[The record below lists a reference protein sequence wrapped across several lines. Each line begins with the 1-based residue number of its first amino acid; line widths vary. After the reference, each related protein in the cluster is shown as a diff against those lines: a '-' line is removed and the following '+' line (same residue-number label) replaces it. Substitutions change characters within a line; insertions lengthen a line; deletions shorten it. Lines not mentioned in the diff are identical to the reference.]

1 MAQRY
6 ASIIIDISHENVDR
20 TFQYKIPEELQGK
33 IQVGQQVYI
42 PFGQGNRQRKG
53 YVVELTDQAQ
63 IDVHKLKDVAGI
75 VQGSVAAESQLI
87 WLAWWMKE
95 RYGSTMNQALK
106 TVLPV
111 KQKVREAPKRRI
123 RSLVGRGVLEE
134 LAEEAGRKKH
144 KAKLRLLEALLQ
156 NGAIPYEEAMNRL
169 SLTATA
175 IKPLLEAGIIAVE
188 VVEKYRN
195 PLEEMKLLMG
205 GGDRSRAAADNRA
218 ADNRTAADSWAAEGT
233 GLWGAPPDLNPFQQE
248 IADAVTGEYDR
259 GIRRTYL
266 LHGVTGS
273 GKTEVYME
281 LIAHVL
287 GAGRQVIVLIP
298 EISLTWQTVMRFY
311 SRFGNRVSVMNSRM
325 SAGERYDQY
334 ERARTGDID
343 IVIGPRSALFAPFE
357 NLGPVSYT
365 HLTLPT
371 IRLV

>member
-1 MAQRY
+1 MGQEY
-6 ASIIIDISHENVDR
+6 ANIIIDISHESVDR
-20 TFQYKIPEELQGK
+20 TFQYRIPEHLSGS
-33 IQVGQQVYI
+33 IHAGQQVYI

-53 YVVELTDQAQ
+53 YVVGLTDQAE
-63 IDVHKLKDVAGI
+63 IDENKIKDVAGI

-111 KQKVREAPKRRI
+111 KQKVREAPKRKI
-123 RSLVGRGVLEE
+123 RTLVGKGVLKE

-144 KAKLRLLEALLQ
+144 KAKLRLLDALLQ
-156 NGAIPYEEAMNRL
+156 TGTIPYEEAMNRL
-169 SLTATA
+169 SLTPSA

-205 GGDRSRAAADNRA
+205 SQERKQDVSDEQE
-218 ADNRTAADSWAAEGT
+218 S
-233 GLWGAPPDLNPFQQE
+233 GLWGAPPELNPFQRE
-248 IADAVTGEYDR
+248 IADAVIGEYGQ

-273 GKTEVYME
+273 GKTEVY
-281 LIAHVL
+281 
-287 GAGRQVIVLIP
+287 
-298 EISLTWQTVMRFY
+298 T
-311 SRFGNRVSVMNSRM
+311 
-325 SAGERYDQY
+325 
-334 ERARTGDID
+334 
-343 IVIGPRSALFAPFE
+343 
-357 NLGPVSYT
+357 VSYT

-371 IRLV
+371 ICSV

>member
-1 MAQRY
+1 MAHRY

-20 TFQYKIPEELQGK
+20 TFQYRIPEELQGK
-33 IQVGQQVYI
+33 IQVGQQVRI
-42 PFGQGNRQRKG
+42 PFGQGNRQRRG
-53 YVVELTDQAQ
+53 YVVDLTDQAQ

-123 RSLVGRGVLEE
+123 RTLVGRGVLEE

-144 KAKLRLLEALLQ
+144 KAKLRLLEALLLTS
-156 NGAIPYEEAMNRL
+156 AIPYEEAMNRL
-169 SLTATA
+169 NLTPSA

-195 PLEEMKLLMG
+195 PLEEMKQLMG
-205 GGDRSRAAADNRA
+205 SRERNQAVSD
-218 ADNRTAADSWAAEGT
+218 DQES
-233 GLWGAPPDLNPFQQE
+233 GLWGAPPELNPFQRE
-248 IADAVTGEYDR
+248 IADAVIGEYDR

-281 LIAHVL
+281 LIAPCAVGWTSGDCADSGDFPYLADRDAVL
-287 GAGRQVIVLIP
+287 QP
-298 EISLTWQTVMRFY
+298 FWQPGIGYEFPDVCRGTVR
-311 SRFGNRVSVMNSRM
+311 
-325 SAGERYDQY
+325 
-334 ERARTGDID
+334 
-343 IVIGPRSALFAPFE
+343 
-357 NLGPVSYT
+357 PV
-365 HLTLPT
+365 
-371 IRLV
+371 